1 MKRSRSGLFGGVL
14 AGIANSTGISVVLL
28 RVLFVVF
35 FWYRWFDPGNIK
47 WCYGFNLFPVLDVY
61 GLNFLL

>member
-1 MKRSRSGLFGGVL
+1 MKRSRSGMFGGVL

-35 FWYRWFDPGNIK
+35 FFGIGGLTLGISKGVMVLIYF
-47 WCYGFNLFPVLDVY
+47 LFWLFMD
-61 GLNFLL
+61 

>member
-35 FWYRWFDPGNIK
+35 FFGIGGLTLGISAGVMALIYI
-47 WCYGFNLFPVLDVY
+47 LFWMFM
-61 GLNFLL
+61 G

>member
-1 MKRSRSGLFGGVL
+1 MKRSRSGLFGGVP

-35 FWYRWFDPGNIK
+35 FFGIGGLTLGISSGVMALIYF
-47 WCYGFNLFPVLDVY
+47 LFWMFMD
-61 GLNFLL
+61 

>member
-14 AGIANSTGISVVLL
+14 AGIANSTGISVALL

-35 FWYRWFDPGNIK
+35 FFGIGGLTLGISAGVMALIYI
-47 WCYGFNLFPVLDVY
+47 LFWMFMD
-61 GLNFLL
+61 

>member
-35 FWYRWFDPGNIK
+35 FFGIGNLTLGISSGVMALI
-47 WCYGFNLFPVLDVY
+47 YFLFWMFMD
-61 GLNFLL
+61 

>member
-1 MKRSRSGLFGGVL
+1 LFGGVL

-35 FWYRWFDPGNIK
+35 FFGIGGLTLGISKGVMVLIYF
-47 WCYGFNLFPVLDVY
+47 LFWMFMD
-61 GLNFLL
+61 